1 MSEESRIELGRLV
14 RPVGLRGEVKLLLT
28 PDFWPEAMESQHL
41 ELEQDRRRRPVK
53 ILGHRAAGNCLV
65 LKLDGVTNRDAAE
78 ALRGAELLLAGELDV
93 EEPAEARPWQLIG
106 LQVRL
111 KSGEDLGEVID
122 LLPMPGQPLLQV
134 KGEARVFEIPFV
146 SPILCGIDWEEEIIE
161 VDPPVGLLEL

>member
-1 MSEESRIELGRLV
+1 MSDESCIELGRFV

-28 PDFWPEAMESQHL
+28 PDFWPEAMESQRL

-53 ILGHRAAGNCLV
+53 ILGQRAAGNCLV

-78 ALRGAELLLAGELDV
+78 ALRDAELLLVGELDV

-161 VDPPVGLLEL
+161 VDPPIGLLEL